1 MRTQK
6 TLTIQGNRYTAAE
19 LLRLDAYE
27 TNGGDMVAEIK
38 EGQIVFGIRE
48 DYLAIKNSGSIRRR
62 GFGLGDTVAI
72 LARLAIA

>member
-6 TLTIQGNRYTAAE
+6 TITIHGNRYTAAE
-19 LLRLDAYE
+19 LLKLNAYE

-48 DYLAIKNSGSIRRR
+48 DFLTIKNAGCVIRR
-62 GFGLGDTVAI
+62 GFGFGDTVAI
-72 LARLAIA
+72 LPR